1 MSVLEHRVA
10 FWETDAMGVMH
21 HANYVKLLEMA
32 RVLWLGEHDVP
43 YREWVDRERHF
54 AVTRLDVRYR
64 RAVQFHDPL
73 EVAVWLEWVKGA
85 SCGIGYEVRTGAD
98 LVATALTE
106 HGMVDGTGR
115 PVRIPAERRKS
126 MAGKAAGTRD

>member
-10 FWETDAMGVMH
+10 FWETDAMGIMH

-43 YREWVDRERHF
+43 YREWVDQQRHF
-54 AVTRLDVRYR
+54 AVTRVDVRYR
-64 RAVQFHDPL
+64 RAVQFDDPL
-73 EVAVWLEWVKGA
+73 EVAVWVEWVKGA
-85 SCGIGYEVRTGAD
+85 SLGIGYELRSDGQ
-98 LVATALTE
+98 LVATARTE

-115 PVRIPAERRKS
+115 VVRIPAERRKS
-126 MAGKAAGTRD
+126 MARKAAGTGD